1 LPTDLPEGIEVDI
14 SVLVA
19 IDDMITVG
27 DIKLDE
33 KIEMVTSPEQVIVK
47 IEEPRAEEVIETP
60 EAEVAPGDVPA
71 TEQKSEEEKAA
82 DEAKKAEEEKA
93 EE

>member
-1 LPTDLPEGIEVDI
+1 
-14 SVLVA
+14 
-19 IDDMITVG
+19 MITVG

-71 TEQKSEEEKAA
+71 TEQKSESDSAEASTDKEEK
-82 DEAKKAEEEKA
+82 EEE
-93 EE
+93 